1 MKKKFK
7 VGIIGLGVGERH
19 LEAYLKFGCD
29 VKKIFDI
36 KKSKMLKIKKKYPKI
51 EICKSESDLINDK
64 EINIISI
71 ASYDNNHYQQ
81 IIKCIKNKKNIFVEK
96 PVVLSEH
103 HAKNIYKLLDKNKNI
118 FFFCN
123 FILTESPVFKKLKT
137 DIKKNIYGKLF
148 KIDAD
153 YNYGR
158 MQKIIKGWRGKI
170 PFYSVTLGG
179 GIHLVD
185 LLNWISNSRVR
196 EIKSFANK
204 ICTHKTNFRY
214 KDCVVSILKYEN
226 DMIAKIS
233 SNFGCVYPHFHK
245 LSLYGTKKTFENDIN
260 NIRIFKKR
268 DSEKNTEFKN
278 NYKKYYK
285 GNAIKVFLNSI
296 GNEKVRKI
304 LIKRVFESLNVCFG
318 IEKSIKTNKNIK
330 IKYFS

>member
-1 MKKKFK
+1 MKKRFK

-19 LEAYLKFGCD
+19 LEAYLKFGCE
-29 VKKIFDI
+29 VKKIFDL
-36 KKSKMLKIKKKYPKI
+36 KKKKMFKIKKKYPMV

-64 EINIISI
+64 EIDIVSI
-71 ASYDNNHYQQ
+71 ASYDNDHYQQ
-81 IIKCIKNKKNIFVEK
+81 IIKCIKNKKSIFVEK
-96 PVVLSEH
+96 PVVLSES

-123 FILTESPVFKKLKT
+123 FILTESPVFKKLKI
-137 DIKKNIYGKLF
+137 DLKKGSYGKLF

-185 LLNWISNSRVR
+185 LLNWISNSRVK
-196 EIKSFANK
+196 EVKSFANK
-204 ICTHKTNFRY
+204 ICTYGTNFRY
-214 KDCVVSILKYEN
+214 NDCVVSILKYEN

-245 LSLYGTKKTFENDIN
+245 LSLYGTKKTFENDIKH
-260 NIRIFKKR
+260 IRIFKKR
-268 DSEKNTEFKN
+268 DSKKNVEFKN

-285 GNAIKVFLNSI
+285 GNAVKVFLDSI
-296 GNEKVRKI
+296 GNQKIRKT

-318 IEKSIKTNKNIK
+318 IEKSIRTDKKIK
-330 IKYFS
+330 MKYFS

>member
-1 MKKKFK
+1 MKKRFK

-19 LEAYLKFGCD
+19 LEAYLKFGCE
-29 VKKIFDI
+29 VKKIFDL
-36 KKSKMLKIKKKYPKI
+36 KKKKMFKIKKKYPMV

-64 EINIISI
+64 EIDIVSI
-71 ASYDNNHYQQ
+71 ASYDNDHYQQ
-81 IIKCIKNKKNIFVEK
+81 IIKCIKNKKSIFVEK
-96 PVVLSEH
+96 PVVLSES

-123 FILTESPVFKKLKT
+123 FILTESPVFKKLKI
-137 DIKKNIYGKLF
+137 DLKKGSYGKLF

-185 LLNWISNSRVR
+185 LLNWISNSRVK
-196 EIKSFANK
+196 EVKSFANK
-204 ICTHKTNFRY
+204 ICTYGTNFRY
-214 KDCVVSILKYEN
+214 NDCVVSILKYEN

-245 LSLYGTKKTFENDIN
+245 ISLYGTKKTFENDIKY
-260 NIRIFKKR
+260 IRIFKKR
-268 DSEKNTEFKN
+268 DSKKNTEFKN

-285 GNAIKVFLNSI
+285 GNAVKVFLESI
-296 GNEKVRKI
+296 GNQKIRKT

-318 IEKSIKTNKNIK
+318 IEKSIRTDKKIK
-330 IKYFS
+330 MKYFS